1 MAKFFRR
8 GKSKI
13 YFVPTVAAPSTGP
26 TSAELTA
33 GQDLSPLVADIAG
46 FQLSNSPIST
56 PNLADQFTPQIDG
69 EDTVA
74 DSSLTLY
81 DDDAASAIR
90 TALAKGTVGYI
101 CLLPYGNVT
110 AKRAEV
116 WAVKTTGANDEW
128 STGNDAARFVV
139 GFAVTAVPKQNATVQ

>member
-1 MAKFFRR
+1 MKFFRR

-13 YFVPTVAAPSTGP
+13 YFCPTIAAPATGP
-26 TSAELTA
+26 TAAELTA
-33 GQDLSPLVADIAG
+33 GIDLSPHVADVAG
-46 FQLSNSPIST
+46 FQLTNSPIST

-81 DDDAASAIR
+81 DDDTATTVR
-90 TALAKGTVGYI
+90 TALAKGTVGYVVM
-101 CLLPYGNVT
+101 LPYGTTV

-116 WAVKTTGANDEW
+116 WAAKTTGLNDEW
-128 STGNDAARFVV
+128 STDNVAARMVS
-139 GFAVTAVPKQNATVQ
+139 GFAITAVPKQDAAIQA